1 MDIFIM
7 NTYLHVQTRTHARTH
22 THTHAHTRT
31 HTHTHT
37 HTHTSLYKQH
47 QNNHTYT
54 DKRLYRG
61 HTENNTDRMEIEI
74 NIIRNLHLQRR
85 WHPFPYHLMNE
96 NACSCSICMLNVF
109 DAFSILI
116 SYLNKTI
123 SCYSRRHK
131 ILMLL
136 WNECCTVYEIIMIYM
151 VQWL

>member
-7 NTYLHVQTRTHARTH
+7 NTYVHVHTRTHAHTHTHTHARTH
-22 THTHAHTRT
+22 THTHTRT
-31 HTHTHT
+31 QAYTNNTRIIIHTQTNG
-37 HTHTSLYKQH
+37 YIEDI
-47 QNNHTYT
+47 Y
-54 DKRLYRG
+54 
-61 HTENNTDRMEIEI
+61 TDRMEIEI

-109 DAFSILI
+109 DVFSILI

-136 WNECCTVYEIIMIYM
+136 WNKCCTVYEIIMTYM
-151 VQWL
+151 VQW